1 MNKAFIIETIN
12 SSKTWNETERIVF
25 RHNNWNLILRKE
37 ESIYSPFTF
46 SISGN
51 KEGTHETIGRRYTSV
66 EDAFLHVL
74 NGFNENATIKN
85 KYDSLDEALEAIE

>member
-12 SSKTWNETERIVF
+12 SSKTWNGTERIVF

-37 ESIYSPFTF
+37 ESIYSPFIF
-46 SISGN
+46 SVSGN
-51 KEGTHETIGRRYTSV
+51 KEGTHETIGRRYVSV

-74 NGFNENATIKN
+74 NGFNENAAIKD
-85 KYDSLDEALEAIE
+85 KYVSLNDALEAIE

>member
-1 MNKAFIIETIN
+1 MNKAFVIETIKN
-12 SSKTWNETERIVF
+12 SKTWNEGNRIAF
-25 RHNNWNLILRKE
+25 RHNNWHLILRKE

-51 KEGTHETIGRRYTSV
+51 KEGTHETIGRRYVSV

-74 NGFNENATIKN
+74 NGFNENAAIKD
-85 KYDSLDEALEAIE
+85 KYVSLNDALEAIE